1 MGCGVLAER
10 ADDGAVTVRGDPAH
24 PANFGRLCTKGTA
37 LADTIGLE
45 TRLLYPEVDGQR
57 ASWDTALDRV
67 AAGFQRVLREHG
79 PDAVAFYVSGQ
90 LLTEDYYV
98 ANKLMKGFIGSGN
111 IDTNSR
117 LCMASSVAG
126 HKRAFG
132 ADVVPLCYEDLD
144 TARLIVLVGSNTAW
158 CHPIL
163 FQRIVR
169 ARAANGAK
177 IVVIDPRRTATC
189 AEADLHLPLAPGTDA
204 LLFNGLLAHL
214 DAHGEGNGPFVTACT
229 EGLDAAL
236 AAAHTSA
243 PSLDDVAR
251 GCGVP
256 RADLEQFYRW
266 FAATEKTVTV
276 YSQGVN
282 QSSSGTDKVNAI
294 VNCHLYTGRIG
305 RPGMGP
311 FSFTGQPNAM
321 GGREVGALANQL
333 AAHMDFAPAD
343 VDRVRRFWDAPAV
356 ATRPGLRAVEL
367 FQAIEAG
374 RVKALW
380 VMATNP
386 AVSMPD
392 ADRVRR
398 ALAACELLVVSE
410 CVGRTDTS
418 VHAHVRL
425 PALAWGEKDGTVTN
439 SERRVSRCRKFLD
452 APGEAK
458 PDWWIVSE
466 VARRLGFGA
475 AFAYRS
481 SADVFREH
489 AALSGFENDG
499 GRAFD
504 LSGLATLHDDT
515 YDTLVP
521 VQWPVAAASS
531 AGRARLL
538 ADGRFYTQTGKAR
551 FIAITPRAPG
561 YATNAEYP
569 LALNTGRVRDHW
581 HTLTRTALS
590 ARLSAHTPEPCAELH
605 PADAAPRRITDGEL
619 VRIRTP
625 WGAMIARARV
635 GTDQRQGS
643 VFVPMHWSDRYGRGT
658 RADALVNPTVDPISA
673 QPEFKHTPA
682 QVERYA
688 PRWQGFVL
696 ARQPVEV
703 ADVTYCVHVKGVD
716 VWRYE
721 LASDT
726 SFTGAR
732 GQLGAWRDWCR
743 ALLGETDAATD
754 WLEYADTAVGHYRA
768 ALLRDDRLFACVF
781 LAPDAAL
788 PPRDWLQA
796 RFADAVVNPSD
807 RAHLLAGFPPGTR
820 ADRPVCNCF
829 GVGRAQIL
837 ATIKDRSLDSVDAI
851 GRALGAGTECG
862 SCRPELALLLKEAGT
877 ITV

>member
-1 MGCGVLAER
+1 VLAQR
-10 ADDGAVTVRGDPAH
+10 GPDGAVTVRGDPAH

-37 LADTIGLE
+37 LADTVGLE
-45 TRLLYPEVDGQR
+45 NRLLYPEVGDQR
-57 ASWDTALDRV
+57 ASWPQALDHV
-67 AAGFQRVLREHG
+67 AAGFARVMREHG

-98 ANKLMKGFIGSGN
+98 ANKLMKGFIGSAN

-144 TARLIVLVGSNTAW
+144 AARLIVLVGSNTAW

-163 FQRIVR
+163 FQRIAA
-169 ARAANGAK
+169 ARKTNGTK
-177 IVVIDPRRTATC
+177 VVVIDPRRTATC
-189 AEADLHLPLAPGTDA
+189 AEADLHLPLAPGADV

-214 DAHGEGNGPFVTACT
+214 EARGEANGAFVNACT
-229 EGLDAAL
+229 EGADAAL
-236 AAAHTSA
+236 AAARASA
-243 PSLDDVAR
+243 PSLDVVAR
-251 GCGVP
+251 GGGVP
-256 RADLEQFYRW
+256 IADLERFYAW
-266 FAATEKTVTV
+266 FAATERTVTV

-294 VNCHLYTGRIG
+294 INCHLYTGRIG

-333 AAHMDFAPAD
+333 AAHMDFASDD

-356 ATRPGLRAVEL
+356 ATRPGLRAVDL

-398 ALAACELLVVSE
+398 ALAACELVVVSD
-410 CVGRTDTS
+410 CVRRTDTS

-452 APGEAK
+452 APGEAR

-466 VARRLGFGA
+466 VARRLGFGS

-481 SADVFREH
+481 AADVFREH

-499 GRAFD
+499 ARAFD
-504 LSGLATLHDDT
+504 LSALATLRDDG
-515 YDTLVP
+515 YDALTP
-521 VQWPVAAASS
+521 VQWPVAAGSP

-538 ADGRFYTQTGKAR
+538 TDGRFYTQTGKAR
-551 FIAITPRAPG
+551 FVAITPRAPAH
-561 YATNAEYP
+561 ATDTTYP

-605 PADAAPRRITDGEL
+605 PADAAPRGIADGEL
-619 VRIRTP
+619 VRLRTQ
-625 WGAMIARARV
+625 WGTMIARARI

-643 VFVPMHWSDRYGRGT
+643 VFVPMHWSDQYGHGT
-658 RADALVNPTVDPISA
+658 RADALVNPAVDPISA
-673 QPEFKHTPA
+673 QPEFKHTPV

-688 PRWQGFVL
+688 PAWQGFVL
-696 ARQPVEV
+696 SRRPLEV
-703 ADVTYCVHVKGVD
+703 DNVDYCVQVKGID

-721 LASDT
+721 LASDAPI
-726 SFTGAR
+726 TGAR

-743 ALLGETDAATD
+743 RLLGETGASD
-754 WLEYADTAVGHYRA
+754 WLEYADTAAGHYRA
-768 ALLRDDRLFACVF
+768 ALLRDDRLIACAF

-796 RFADAVVNPSD
+796 RFADAGIAPAD
-807 RAHLLAGFPPGTR
+807 RAHLLAGFPPGAR

-837 ATIKDRSLDSVDAI
+837 AAIKDQSLDSVDAI
-851 GRALGAGTECG
+851 GRALGAGTQCG
-862 SCRPELALLLKEAGT
+862 SCRPELALLLKEAS
-877 ITV
+877 TVPA